1 MVPYDI
7 WLCFKSVILDFI
19 HLIFFVHFISE
30 ALVLYRRETKHISK
44 IQCLDST
51 QDVSLLTGLQ
61 ISSAVVPLANLDP
74 QQWHWGEDGWSW
86 WAFTRLFS
94 FPLSHD

>member
-7 WLCFKSVILDFI
+7 WLCFKSVTLDFI
-19 HLIFFVHFISE
+19 HSIFFVHFISE

-51 QDVSLLTGLQ
+51 HVVSLLTGLQ
-61 ISSAVVPLANLDP
+61 ISSAVVP
-74 QQWHWGEDGWSW
+74 
-86 WAFTRLFS
+86 
-94 FPLSHD
+94 